1 VVIYLA
7 EPILAGSPPIQAEVR
22 YSIRHELAAT
32 VEDILARRLGSQ
44 LFSWREAIRSAPF
57 VASLMAQ
64 ELQWSSEQAKSETAK
79 YVGKINGFMERA
91 GLEPETSSVTSTSRA
106 PAD

>member
-1 VVIYLA
+1 MVIYLA

-44 LFSWREAIRSAPF
+44 LFSWREAIRSAPV

-79 YVGKINGFMERA
+79 YVGKINGFLEHA
-91 GLEPETSSVTSTSRA
+91 GLEPETVSGMTASRA
-106 PAD
+106 PAN

>member
-1 VVIYLA
+1 
-7 EPILAGSPPIQAEVR
+7 
-22 YSIRHELAAT
+22 
-32 VEDILARRLGSQ
+32 
-44 LFSWREAIRSAPF
+44 